1 MEIEGENKTENQA
14 SYINEKGMKINR
26 IMSDQI
32 DPSQS
37 ELNFFNQRIEKIE
50 NLSSCHLLKVI

>member
-1 MEIEGENKTENQA
+1 MEIESDDKAEDQS

-32 DPSQS
+32 DPTQS
-37 ELNFFNQRIEKIE
+37 ELNLFNQRIEKIE
-50 NLSSCHLLKVI
+50 NLSSCHFLKVI